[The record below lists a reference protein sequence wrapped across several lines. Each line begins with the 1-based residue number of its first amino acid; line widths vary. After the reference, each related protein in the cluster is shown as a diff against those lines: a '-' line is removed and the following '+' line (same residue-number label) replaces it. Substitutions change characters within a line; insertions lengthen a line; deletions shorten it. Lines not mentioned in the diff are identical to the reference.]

1 MDIGA
6 WNQPLVSLSHPMA
19 ISAHTQSEL
28 RLWEATMW
36 MIKQCQC
43 GGRGSKQSVS
53 SAGCDIYIET
63 EREGFNATPFSPTLC
78 LAWDIW
84 LPRKWTRQRGLL
96 TLKVP
101 GGTRAPTLLIQPL
114 VLPYPQITG
123 LWALSLLLYV
133 ATFQTAL
140 SHPQLFSSAATRNS
154 HVQSGS
160 VIIIKLLLRTLT
172 CTSVTHGGGRVL
184 SSVPELWPMSKP
196 KQLTRSTEELRI
208 RYSAVQTLPRWPGG

>member
-1 MDIGA
+1 M
-6 WNQPLVSLSHPMA
+6 L
-19 ISAHTQSEL
+19 
-28 RLWEATMW
+28 

-63 EREGFNATPFSPTLC
+63 EREGFNAKPPFLPNSLPCMRYLIAPTM
-78 LAWDIW
+78 D
-84 LPRKWTRQRGLL
+84 KTGQRGLL

-101 GGTRAPTLLIQPL
+101 GGTRVPTLLIQPL
-114 VLPYPQITG
+114 VLPYSQITG

-172 CTSVTHGGGRVL
+172 CTSVAHGGGRVL

-208 RYSAVQTLPRWPGG
+208 LHSAVQTLPRWPGG